1 MFKYVLYHLRGGRG
15 GWGRAASAMTGEWDR
30 SLNVHNVDR
39 HCVVSFVCCLFVVFV
54 VCVCV
59 CVCFGGRVWAFLPQS
74 RTLLVLVP
82 SYPVCTTL
90 KPAYS
95 ANKNK
100 V

>member
-1 MFKYVLYHLRGGRG
+1 M
-15 GWGRAASAMTGEWDR
+15 GRAASAMTGERER

-39 HCVVSFVCCLFVVFV
+39 HCVVSFVCLFVCLLFLLCVC

-74 RTLLVLVP
+74 HTLLVLVP